1 MVEYTI
7 AMLMVAAAPN
17 ATAESREAFARC
29 LKDHVRASLEQKAS
43 AETFGSSLAAA
54 CKDKEAALRN
64 ALIAADLALGL
75 KRAASEKSAA
85 EQLADYRIM
94 AKEDFEAAE
103 KSP

>member
-1 MVEYTI
+1 MVEFTL
-7 AMLMVAAAPN
+7 AMLMLAAAPN
-17 ATAESREAFARC
+17 ATSENREAFARC
-29 LKDHVRASLEQKAS
+29 LKEHVRVSLEQKVS
-43 AETFGSSLAAA
+43 AEAFGSSLASA
-54 CKDKEAALRN
+54 CKDKEAALKN
-64 ALIAADLALGL
+64 ALIAADLAMGL

>member
-1 MVEYTI
+1 MVEYTL
-7 AMLMVAAAPN
+7 AMLMIAAAPN
-17 ATAESREAFARC
+17 ATSENREAFARC
-29 LKDHVRASLEQKAS
+29 LKDHVRTSLEQKVDA
-43 AETFGSSLAAA
+43 AAFGSSLAAA

-64 ALIAADLALGL
+64 ALIAADLAMGL

-94 AKEDFEAAE
+94 AKEDFEAGV

>member
-1 MVEYTI
+1 M
-7 AMLMVAAAPN
+7 
-17 ATAESREAFARC
+17 AT
-29 LKDHVRASLEQKAS
+29 
-43 AETFGSSLAAA
+43 A
-54 CKDKEAALRN
+54 CKDKEAALKS